1 MKILVA
7 LSIITF
13 HSVLSIPIAPLR
25 IKRGKEIS
33 DIFLGNIFILL
44 AAPQFFNGA
53 NPFLSGLGSIFG
65 NLLPETETGS
75 GGSSIGVPS
84 FGVEGAAGAAGE
96 FGSALGAAAFQAANQ
111 ILNPC
116 RPDNRFLSQQ
126 DVVSAGQGFLSGLNL
141 INSVLGNPCAG

>member
-1 MKILVA
+1 M
-7 LSIITF
+7 LSVSSLYTPR
-13 HSVLSIPIAPLR
+13 SPPQSRCSEL
-25 IKRGKEIS
+25 KEVKKIS
-33 DIFLGNIFILL
+33 DIFVGNIFISI

-65 NLLPETETGS
+65 NLHPETETGN
-75 GGSSIGVPS
+75 SIGVPS

-96 FGSALGAAAFQAANQ
+96 FGSALGAAAFHAANQ

-116 RPDNRFLSQQ
+116 GRDNRFLSQQ
-126 DVVSAGQGFLSGLNL
+126 DAVSAGQGFLSGLSL